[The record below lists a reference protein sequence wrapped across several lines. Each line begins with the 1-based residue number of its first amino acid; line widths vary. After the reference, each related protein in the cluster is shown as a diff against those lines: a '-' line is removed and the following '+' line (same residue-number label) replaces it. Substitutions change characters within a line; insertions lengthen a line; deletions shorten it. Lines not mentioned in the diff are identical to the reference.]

1 MSKEKETVEQ
11 KTPIIKVDVSQNKME
26 AYINVEIPENCREV
40 TKEDITKALEESG
53 VKYQID
59 NAEIDRRVETQSFIN
74 EFQCSKGLE
83 PKDGI
88 DGSLQYLFEKEPVL
102 KPKVNKDG
110 STDYHEMGLVQNV
123 EKGQVLCTRVLPKPG
138 EDGTNVFGDVVP
150 FKPGK
155 EFKFESGKNT
165 EISEDELQLVSSVN
179 GHVEYKN
186 RKVEVNDTFTVR
198 GDVDTSTGDIV
209 FCGNVVVMGDVCEGF
224 KIHAEKDVTI
234 NGMVEGA
241 TIWAKGD
248 VKITQGMNGMNSGF
262 IYCGGNVTSKYFQN
276 SEIQCQGDVTADYY
290 LNGSVTAG
298 GTVFAEGK
306 RGVLLGGTYEG
317 GQSIIAKTIGAD
329 TYLTTKVGIVSN
341 PEEFWN
347 PEAQKSDE
355 EILAELETMSQ
366 EEREAWLAEHVYV
379 APSAPENAKIVAK
392 GRVYPG
398 VILTIGQWSVKLED
412 EYSNT
417 SFYYNNT
424 DGQIVNAPA

>member
-26 AYINVEIPENCREV
+26 AYVNVEIPENCREV

-74 EFQCSKGLE
+74 EFQCSQGLE

-102 KPKVNKDG
+102 KPKVNNDG

-155 EFKFESGKNT
+155 EFKFENGKNT
-165 EISEDELQLVSSVN
+165 EISEDELQLVSSID

-198 GDVDTSTGDIV
+198 GDVDTATGDIV

-379 APSAPENAKIVAK
+379 APSAPDNAKIVAK
-392 GRVYPG
+392 GRAYPG